1 MIHLSVPVLAHAS
14 SPVPTSPNH
23 WLHSSVLAI
32 TTESVTNQKAH
43 NFVPQDKQIMS
54 SLYSDIL
61 TATTSIL
68 LAFSTDPSAALRD
81 LAELNKQLTSA
92 IE

>member
-1 MIHLSVPVLAHAS
+1 MIQLSVPVLAHAS

-32 TTESVTNQKAH
+32 TTEFVTAQKDH
-43 NFVPQDKQIMS
+43 NFVPQDKQIMF

-61 TATTSIL
+61 TATRSIHS
-68 LAFSTDPSAALRD
+68 AFPTDPSAALRD
-81 LAELNKQLTSA
+81 LAELNKQLTSS